1 MTLRV
6 RTEGALSDGADWY
19 FYKGTKYNLSNKLHL
34 QVGETKRTTDVV
46 TPRFR
51 SRVERGEII
60 NNYFES
66 WRVQKSQSLIGPA
79 FYQTSTP
86 ANTWDYAHSYWS
98 VPGSYST
105 QWGVDFA
112 ESLWEACTEARARVA
127 TPDLDGLV
135 EAGEARETM
144 ELFRKRTWNLADQ
157 LQRERRYATKRGYG
171 NVVAAG
177 RLFRDNWLKYR
188 YGIMPFV
195 RLMHDAI
202 VVGPRIRTRRETARG
217 SGPVVVGSEIISN
230 VTSADSNV
238 SETWTVTKT
247 WSVSTRAGI
256 LYEYDN
262 FRNKWGFSLADV
274 PAAMWELTPWS
285 FVVDWFANTGD
296 FIRAL
301 TPKLGTSELAAWH
314 GFHSEVRLTATR
326 TAFSIGSGKTLTRS
340 PSGACLTLIEG
351 KLRRPNCPAPKLYVR
366 NDAVRS
372 IATSQRVIDAFALAS
387 QLLFR

>member
-6 RTEGALSDGADWY
+6 RTQGELSTGADWY
-19 FYKGTKYNLSNKLHL
+19 YYRGTKYNLSNKLEL

-46 TPRFR
+46 TPKFR

-66 WRVQKSQSLIGPA
+66 WRVNKSQSLVGPA
-79 FYQTSTP
+79 FYQNSNPT
-86 ANTWDYAHSYWS
+86 NTWDYAHSYWG
-98 VPGSYST
+98 VPGVYST
-105 QWGVDFA
+105 KWGVDFA

-127 TPDLDGLV
+127 SPDVDGLV
-135 EAGEARETM
+135 EAGEAKETM
-144 ELFRKRTWNLADQ
+144 ELFRRRSWDLADQ
-157 LQRERRYATKRGYG
+157 LRRERAYATKRGYG

-177 RLFRDNWLKYR
+177 RLFRDNWLRYR
-188 YGIMPFV
+188 YGIMPLI

-217 SGPVVVGSEIISN
+217 SGQAVVGSE
-230 VTSADSNV
+230 VVGTYTSSDGTF
-238 SETWTVTKT
+238 SETWLVTRS

-262 FRNKWGFSLADV
+262 FRNKWGFSLSEV
-274 PAAMWELTPWS
+274 PAALWELTPWS

-301 TPKLGTSELAAWH
+301 TPKVGTSELAAWH

-326 TAFSIGSGKTLTRS
+326 SAFSVGSGKTLTRS

-351 KLRRPNCPAPKLYVR
+351 KLRRPSCPAPKLYIK
-366 NDAVRS
+366 NGALGS
-372 IATSQRVIDAFALAS
+372 IATSQRVIDAFALTS